1 MSRME
6 QEQKKNEAEMIP
18 KKQGAQ
24 PGNNN
29 ALKHGLYI
37 HRARVRNT
45 NPIEKAALYDLSDH
59 IRYLKDYLRHLYE
72 AGIKTNDLHEINET
86 MRSMALGALGLGR
99 LVHVHEQNSAI
110 PIPDDM
116 WGKKIP
122 GSGDENSRALDL
134 TFKELEAK
142 LDRLDRIFGPEKL
155 D

>member
-1 MSRME
+1 ME
-6 QEQKKNEAEMIP
+6 QEQDKNEVIQ

-24 PGNNN
+24 PGNTN

-37 HRARVRNT
+37 QHARVKNT
-45 NPIEKAALYDLSDH
+45 TPIEKASLYDLSAH
-59 IRYLKDYLRHLYE
+59 IGYLKDYMRHLYE
-72 AGIKTNDLHEINET
+72 VGITSKDLHEINET
-86 MRSMALGALGLGR
+86 MRSLALAALGLGR

-122 GSGDENSRALDL
+122 GSGDENSKALDL

-155 D
+155 DEC